1 MMAER
6 DETLSGEVLGEADVL
21 TLAQVCRLC
30 SVSADRV
37 LELVAEGVIEPRGEN
52 AGQWRFQ
59 VASVRR
65 VRRMLRL
72 QRDLGL
78 NIAGAAL
85 AVELLEELEVLRAR
99 VPPGKDPAR

>member
-1 MMAER
+1 MAER
-6 DETLSGEVLGEADVL
+6 DKTLIGEVLGESDVL

-30 SVSADRV
+30 SVSAERV

-52 AGQWRFQ
+52 AGKWRFE

-65 VRRMLRL
+65 VRRVLRL
-72 QRDLGL
+72 EHDLGL

-85 AVELLEELEVLRAR
+85 VVELLEELEILRAR
-99 VPPGKDPAR
+99 VPPGHDSDR